1 MPAHQIAADNSIFFH
16 LIAKILSHKTD
27 FLTLLVSF
35 LSLVVSAMSWRATN
49 GQMKIAENQ
58 YKISLYEKRM
68 ERFESYCNK
77 VQEVASILDQ
87 PLATTAL
94 KDILHDCMRVFYS
107 QFEKDS
113 PIGIA
118 IDACM
123 TYNTMNLLYKRKC
136 FSYQEREREISDINN
151 IAKITKK
158 KNNQ

>member
-1 MPAHQIAADNSIFFH
+1 
-16 LIAKILSHKTD
+16 
-27 FLTLLVSF
+27 
-35 LSLVVSAMSWRATN
+35 
-49 GQMKIAENQ
+49 MKIAENQ

-87 PLATTAL
+87 PLATIAL

-107 QFEKDS
+107 QFEEDS

-136 FSYQEREREISDINN
+136 FSYQEREREISGINN
-151 IAKITKK
+151 IAKITEEK
-158 KNNQ
+158 